1 MSGAIRPE
9 GAATGVG
16 AGSTEVEGF
25 EGGGAETGGAE
36 TGGAETGGAETGGA
50 ETGGDRRAR
59 PPHPDRTARAVAA
72 LRAVAVELARRV
84 GRYAWPSAS
93 GRRNRGYLRDRLVAL
108 PLLAVVGFGAFG
120 WAYADVR
127 ADSAYVRDRLA
138 PALVDLADVR
148 ASLFIAQ
155 GEAEARLASGGSAE
169 LGGLGERYRTR
180 VARATQSLNQVTRG
194 GALTVAEEQE
204 LRVVSAL
211 VVDYTGWIGRAQGHA
226 GDPVLRNAELTY
238 ARSMLCSTPVPA
250 AHRRDRYPAC
260 PPAAGPAVDATSIV
274 VRVSGLERRLRDRL
288 AQRAAWGGRV
298 LAAAVV
304 SGLALVLLAAGL
316 WRTLAFLR
324 RRFRIRLSLPL
335 AAAALPLLAVPALT
349 ADALL
354 AQHAQ
359 TAAGPVADALARRTS
374 PGTET
379 AAEERPFAGPDPWSV
394 EVLGRRLDDT
404 LADGRLGLLDGTAP
418 WVFPAGLAAAALI
431 AGALHGYRR
440 EYLTVTRPGAVS

>member
-1 MSGAIRPE
+1 MRLLRGAL
-9 GAATGVG
+9 AVV
-16 AGSTEVEGF
+16 VEIS
-25 EGGGAETGGAE
+25 
-36 TGGAETGGAETGGA
+36 
-50 ETGGDRRAR
+50 
-59 PPHPDRTARAVAA
+59 
-72 LRAVAVELARRV
+72 RRV
-84 GRYAWPSAS
+84 RRYAWPSVS

-120 WAYADVR
+120 WACADVR
-127 ADSAYVRDRLA
+127 GDSVYVRDRLA
-138 PALVDLADVR
+138 PALVDLANAR

-155 GEAEARLASGGSAE
+155 GEAEERLGDGGSAE

-226 GDPVLRNAELTY
+226 GDPVLRDAELTY

-260 PPAAGPAVDATSIV
+260 PPAADSGTGDATSIV
-274 VRVSGLERRLRDRL
+274 DRVSGLERRLRDRL
-288 AQRAAWGGRV
+288 ADRAAWGGGV
-298 LAAAVV
+298 VTAAVV
-304 SGLALVLLAAGL
+304 SGLALMLLAAGL
-316 WRTLAFLR
+316 WRTLSFLR
-324 RRFRIRLSLPL
+324 RRFRIRLSIPL
-335 AAAALPLLAVPALT
+335 AAAALPLLAVPVLT

-359 TAAGPVADALARRTS
+359 TSAGPLADALAHRTS

-379 AAEERPFAGPDPWSV
+379 AAEERPFDGPDPWAV
-394 EVLGRRLDDT
+394 GVLGRRLDDT
-404 LADGRLGLLDGTAP
+404 LADGRLAFLDGVHP
-418 WVFPAGLAAAALI
+418 LVFPAGVAGAALI
-431 AGALHGYRR
+431 AGALHTYRR
-440 EYLTVTRPGAVS
+440 EYLVVARPGAVS